1 MERKS
6 RLHKYVKATL
16 VRLRIEKIIYTMQT
30 GLFLAAFCA
39 ILLLLVSRLFVLPS
53 YGRFTVLA
61 AGIVLIGT
69 AFYTFY
75 HRVKRE
81 EAVRRLDSYVPN
93 NLLLTALSIEK
104 SDSSLAPV
112 IIQEGEKI
120 VEKAFLRFKKRKK
133 AYINPKVVSAFIVCC
148 ACIVV
153 LVTFP
158 SEAQLEADT
167 IEKEQQIVTEMTKE
181 IQRLIRKEELPE
193 VKKELVNLLEELEIA
208 ETSEQA
214 LGELV
219 KKQKEL
225 RLKEQRLAE
234 KKEVANE
241 SGSPSDPLT
250 EAEELEL
257 DELGEVT
264 AKLAGNVGEMN
275 TALNKIGKT
284 STFPALADGTS
295 NLSNE
300 DGEENPA
307 SGESSGKGKSDGE
320 KSDEN
325 GGGKEEGEGKKG
337 EGEGEGEGQ
346 GQGQGQGKGE
356 GQGGGTGTGVTG
368 TGKDAGQGKGIGSGS
383 GGRDLLTIPNNRIGT
398 QGESSLDGGKVN
410 KGDHIEEKEVDGLA
424 EKGTVRPYSEVIGTY
439 NNSYLESAGKM
450 NLSQE
455 LQQVLSNYFTSIE

>member
-16 VRLRIEKIIYTMQT
+16 VRLRIEKMIYKMQT

-61 AGIVLIGT
+61 AGIVLIGA

-81 EAVRRLDSYVPN
+81 EAVRRLDSYAPN

-158 SEAQLEADT
+158 SEAQLKADT
-167 IEKEQQIVTEMTKE
+167 IEKEQKIVTEMTKE
-181 IQRLIRKEELPE
+181 VQQLIRKEELPE

-241 SGSPSDPLT
+241 PGSPSDPLT

-264 AKLAGNVGEMN
+264 AKLAQNVGEMN

-325 GGGKEEGEGKKG
+325 AGGKGEGEGKKG
-337 EGEGEGEGQ
+337 EGEGEGQ
-346 GQGQGQGKGE
+346 GSGSGEGQGKGE
-356 GQGGGTGTGVTG
+356 GEGVGTG
-368 TGKDAGQGKGIGSGS
+368 TGKDTGQGKGIGSGS

-410 KGDHIEEKEVDGLA
+410 KGDHIEEKEVDGLV

-450 NLSQE
+450 KLSQE